1 VTFLFVITGVN
12 LRGLSGETTVDWIE
26 GGLNV
31 RDAAV
36 TDRLRKL
43 VAKVTSL
50 TKEGGL
56 LWERQVGSAH
66 RYARWNNNLLI
77 LGPDN
82 PVSDTDVPR
91 YLFITP
97 FDSPSCIEI
106 NSVDEQLGQDVL
118 DLVTAVESHTK
129 NESPTDPFAMTDDF
143 LTTLTD

>member
-1 VTFLFVITGVN
+1 M
-12 LRGLSGETTVDWIE
+12 
-26 GGLNV
+26 V
-31 RDAAV
+31 RDSKV

-50 TKEGGL
+50 TREGDVH
-56 LWERQVGSAH
+56 WERQVGSAH

-82 PVSDTDVPR
+82 PLSDTRVSR

-106 NSVDEQLGQDVL
+106 NSRDEQLGQDVL
-118 DLVTAVESHTK
+118 DLVAAVESSTK
-129 NESPTDPFAMTDDF
+129 DEPPTDPFAVTDHF
-143 LTTLTD
+143 LSTLTD

>member
-1 VTFLFVITGVN
+1 M
-12 LRGLSGETTVDWIE
+12 
-26 GGLNV
+26 

-56 LWERQVGSAH
+56 RWERQVGSAH

-82 PVSDTDVPR
+82 PASDTDVPR
-91 YLFITP
+91 YLFVTP

-118 DLVTAVESHTK
+118 DLVTAVESSTN
-129 NESPTDPFAMTDDF
+129 NESPTDPFAVTDDF